1 MAAISNQNQPLL
13 TPVRQRRRC
22 PGWVDGV
29 KVDCLDYVLDD
40 RVFPV
45 AVAVLELLLN
55 GRDIENLTIRYS
67 RGLVSAPPNES
78 R

>member
-1 MAAISNQNQPLL
+1 MATISNQNQPLL
-13 TPVRQRRRC
+13 APVRQRRRC

-29 KVDCLDYVLDD
+29 KVDRLDYVLDD

-45 AVAVLELLLN
+45 AVAVLKLLLN
-55 GRDIENLTIRYS
+55 GRGVENLTIRYS
-67 RGLVSAPPNES
+67 RGLVSAPPNEL